1 LSIKKNSFYYGWVV
15 VAISFFTLFLTMGTR
30 VSFGVYYIAI
40 LGEYGWTRAD
50 TAGAF
55 SLGMLIHAVFAPI
68 TGILIDRFGP
78 RRLFPLG
85 GVLLFIGLLAASRI
99 STILQLYLFFG
110 VIISIGINI
119 LSYSPH
125 MSIIP
130 RWFILRRGIAS
141 GLVLS
146 GMGLGIL
153 LLVPF
158 NQLIINSLG
167 WRSAFL
173 ISSGI
178 IIFILVP
185 VLAIFH
191 RVSPG
196 EIGQYSDGKKPK
208 ENTGPMNPEKS
219 YIESSGINN
228 LWSFKDAM
236 RTPASWLMI
245 LVLSCD
251 GFIVSTLLVH
261 QAAFIVDVGY
271 TKMLAAIL
279 VGLVG
284 IIGSAGGIIVGFIS
298 DRVGSKK
305 GYLMGSLFSFVGIF
319 FLLLIK
325 DTSAQWILYAFAI
338 LYGLGNGGKMPM
350 YATITGG
357 FFPGNALGRILAMQS
372 IGFGIGGALGSYQG
386 GYFFDIQGSYFIP
399 FLMLLIVNVIAVLL
413 VHMAFASRS

>member
-1 LSIKKNSFYYGWVV
+1 MNNKKGTFYYGWVV
-15 VAISFFTLFLTMGTR
+15 VAVSFFTLFLTMGTR

-40 LGEYGWTRAD
+40 LGEYGWSRAD

-78 RRLFPLG
+78 RKLFPLG
-85 GVLLFIGLLAASRI
+85 GIILFIGLLAASRI
-99 STILQLYLFFG
+99 SNILHLYLYFG
-110 VIISIGINI
+110 VIMAIGINI
-119 LSYSPH
+119 ISYSPH

-130 RWFILRRGIAS
+130 RWFILRRGLAS

-146 GMGLGIL
+146 GIGLGTL

-158 NQLIINSLG
+158 NQLIIDSLG

-191 RVSPG
+191 RTSPG
-196 EIGQYSDGKKPK
+196 EIGQYPDGIKPQESTDSKVTKK
-208 ENTGPMNPEKS
+208 NDIKS
-219 YIESSGINN
+219 SRISN
-228 LWSFKDAM
+228 LWSFKDAI
-236 RTPASWLMI
+236 RTSACWFMI
-245 LVLSCD
+245 LVVLCD
-251 GFIVSTLLVH
+251 GFIMSMLLVH
-261 QAAFIVDVGY
+261 QAVFIVDMGY
-271 TKMLAAIL
+271 TKLLAAIL

-284 IIGSAGGIIVGFIS
+284 IISSAGGIMMGFIS

-305 GYLMGSLFSFVGIF
+305 GYLMGSLFAFVGIV

-325 DTSAQWILYAFAI
+325 DASTQWMLYAFAI
-338 LYGLGNGGKMPM
+338 FYALGNGGKMPM
-350 YATITGG
+350 IATITGG
-357 FFPGNALGRILAMQS
+357 FFPGNALGRILSMQS
-372 IGFGIGGALGSYQG
+372 IGFGIGGAMGSYLG
-386 GYFFDIQGSYFIP
+386 GYFFDMQGSYFIP
-399 FLMLLIVNVIAVLL
+399 FLTLLIVTIIAAFL
-413 VHMAFASRS
+413 VQMAFARRT

>member
-1 LSIKKNSFYYGWVV
+1 
-15 VAISFFTLFLTMGTR
+15 MGTR

-55 SLGMLIHAVFAPI
+55 SLGMLIHAFFAPI

-99 STILQLYLFFG
+99 SAILQLYLFFG

-146 GMGLGIL
+146 GIGLGIL
-153 LLVPF
+153 ILVPF
-158 NQLIINSLG
+158 NQLIINSFG

-173 ISSGI
+173 ISSSI
-178 IIFILVP
+178 IIIILVP

-196 EIGQYSDGKKPK
+196 EIGQYPDNKKPT
-208 ENTGPMNPEKS
+208 ENTGPKNPKKN
-219 YIESSGINN
+219 YIESSGIHN
-228 LWSFKDAM
+228 LWSFNDAI
-236 RTPASWLMI
+236 RTPACWLMI

-251 GFIVSTLLVH
+251 GFIASTLLVH

-298 DRVGSKK
+298 DHVGSKK
-305 GYLMGSLFSFVGIF
+305 GYLIGGLFSFAGIF

-325 DTSAQWILYAFAI
+325 DTSTQWMLYAFAI
-338 LYGLGNGGKMPM
+338 LYGFGNGGKMPM

-399 FLMLLIVNVIAVLL
+399 FLMLFIVNVIAVLL